1 MELNSLKHIS
11 TYINS
16 VHGTVRSRTEKK
28 ESQNRYVA
36 RLQTCLIYEHV
47 IKGTYMYPVLQVGV
61 WYMHVLRATLHSSFM

>member
-1 MELNSLKHIS
+1 VELNSLKHIS

-47 IKGTYMYPVLQVGV
+47 IKGTYMYPVLQV
-61 WYMHVLRATLHSSFM
+61 YMHVHYIHVMCVHSQCN